1 MKRIV
6 GPFALSMFAVV
17 ILTNCGGGWKA
28 ISVNQDEHISMKYDM
43 GFGTCE
49 VDATSSSGERFN
61 GTLIWIKDPGSSGR
75 YRGGLIGN
83 KGRTLSV
90 ELECNTVTTRCV
102 GTAKANTGQ
111 IFHITGR

>member
-6 GPFALSMFAVV
+6 GPFMLSMFAVV
-17 ILTNCGGGWKA
+17 ILASCAGGLKA
-28 ISVNQDEHISMKYDM
+28 VSVDQNEQISMEYHD
-43 GFGTCE
+43 GLGTRE
-49 VDATSSSGERFN
+49 VDAISTTGERFN

-75 YRGGLIGN
+75 YRGGLIWN

-111 IFHITGR
+111 IFHIQ

>member
-6 GPFALSMFAVV
+6 GLFVLSIFAVFV
-17 ILTNCGGGWKA
+17 LTNCGGGWKA